1 MSSLYE
7 LTIDF
12 KKLSEMEFDEN
23 STEQVEEIKEIIKG
37 EIETKGTNIIA
48 VIRNLET
55 DIEGI
60 KKEIE
65 RLNKLKKT
73 KENKIKNLKNY
84 TIECL
89 NELELKKVETTLGN
103 ISVRKNRCSV
113 VIDDENSIDK
123 KFIKEV
129 ISHTVNKEELRK
141 ALETGQDVKGA
152 YLKSTESL
160 IIK

>member
-103 ISVRKNRCSV
+103 ISVRKKIYKRSYFSYCKQRR
-113 VIDDENSIDK
+113 IE
-123 KFIKEV
+123 
-129 ISHTVNKEELRK
+129 
-141 ALETGQDVKGA
+141 
-152 YLKSTESL
+152 KSTRNWSRC
-160 IIK
+160 